1 MAIVQ
6 ISKIQVR
13 SGNIA
18 DLPQL
23 AVGEFGWAIDEQR
36 LFIGNDPNTIGALPD
51 NTEIITGASA
61 ARAAGNTGQIQFNT
75 DGDFDA
81 SANLTWDNAT
91 AVFTVNGTSYFEGNV
106 VINGNVDLN
115 GNIIYIDIERLAV
128 QDPIIE
134 VGNGPNN
141 TPLTANNGFDRG
153 LLLHNY
159 TTQPV
164 DAFMGWDTANGQFEF
179 ASNVSIFEDVVTVND
194 YGNVKVDTL
203 LGNVDGVNANLSG
216 NVQGHSVISTS
227 GFFLGPTTISEDYTI
242 PAGFNAFTPGPVT
255 VPSGVVVTVPPGSN
269 WTVP

>member
-23 AVGEFGWAIDEQR
+23 AVGEFGWAVDEQR
-36 LFIGNDPNTIGALPD
+36 LFIGNDPNTIGAFPD
-51 NTEIITGASA
+51 NTEIGSGGSS

-75 DGDFDA
+75 AGEFDA
-81 SANLTWDNAT
+81 SSNLTWDNSNAI
-91 AVFTVNGTSYFEGNV
+91 FTVDGTTNINGNV
-106 VINGNVDLN
+106 SINGNVDIN

-179 ASNVSIFEDVVTVND
+179 ASNVSIFDDVVTVND

-216 NVQGHSVISTS
+216 NVQGFGMIAMNGLFLNTQTIADYYVI
-227 GFFLGPTTISEDYTI
+227 
-242 PAGFNAFTPGPVT
+242 
-255 VPSGVVVTVPPGSN
+255 PSGYNAMSAGPIEIVPGGNIVVTDGRWVIL
-269 WTVP
+269 

>member
-23 AVGEFGWAIDEQR
+23 AVGEFGWAVDEKR

-51 NTEIITGASA
+51 NTEIATGTGAGK
-61 ARAAGNTGQIQFNT
+61 AAGNTGEIQFNT
-75 DGDFDA
+75 DGEFDA
-81 SANLTWDNAT
+81 SANLTWDNTT
-91 AVFTVNGTSYFEGNV
+91 ALFTVNGNV
-106 VINGNVDLN
+106 AINGNVDLN
-115 GNIIYIDIERLAV
+115 GNIVYIDIERLAI

-141 TPLTANNGFDRG
+141 TPLTSNNGFDRG

-179 ASNVSIFEDVVTVND
+179 ASNVSIFDDVVTVNE

-216 NVQGHSVISTS
+216 NVAGFGMISTS
-227 GFFLGPTTISEDYTI
+227 GVFLNTTTISAPYI
-242 PAGFNAFTPGPVT
+242 VPAGYNAMSTGPIAIIPGGSVT
-255 VPSGVVVTVPPGSN
+255 VVTDRWVVL
-269 WTVP
+269 

>member
-23 AVGEFGWAIDEQR
+23 AVGEFGWAVDEKR

-51 NTEIITGASA
+51 NTEIVTGETA

-75 DGDFDA
+75 DGEFDA
-81 SANLTWDNAT
+81 SANLTWDNTT

-106 VINGNVDLN
+106 IINGNVDLN
-115 GNIIYIDIERLAV
+115 GNIIYIDIEKLAV

-179 ASNVSIFEDVVTVND
+179 ASNVSIFDDVVTVNE

-216 NVQGHSVISTS
+216 NVR
-227 GFFLGPTTISEDYTI
+227 GFGMIAMNGIFLNTKIIADPYEVPT
-242 PAGFNAFTPGPVT
+242 GFNAMSTGPIEVIPGGSITVT
-255 VPSGVVVTVPPGSN
+255 DGRWVVL
-269 WTVP
+269 